1 MRGARLIAAF
11 LGELRLT
18 RALASLE
25 TFLPTT
31 FEGWIA
37 PTTDHRRTLD
47 DSAVRRNPR
56 SRPNQDDVSQVQ
68 GRQWN
73 HLSLG
78 SGYAFG
84 GVWEECRQRIE
95 RAASLSNG
103 FHFQPMAED
112 HDRNQGSQFPP
123 DFNFEQAEGCG
134 KRRSK
139 CDHDGQADERHHAG
153 FAVGK
158 FAPCPTDE
166 HEPAINKDDRRD
178 RLSKAMAVI
187 GEPSRPRS
195 VHKSVS
201 RGSLHRSGSKD
212 SLRCRISTECRQ
224 QRCILSRT
232 FTLLLMLQDK
242 PQKGR

>member
-1 MRGARLIAAF
+1 LRSARLIAAF

-18 RALASLE
+18 RLWHLCRHFCRLLLRAGSRPRQ
-25 TFLPTT
+25 TIGGP
-31 FEGWIA
+31 
-37 PTTDHRRTLD
+37 LD
-47 DSAVRRNPR
+47 DCAVRRNPR

-112 HDRNQGSQFPP
+112 HDRNQGGQFPP

-178 RLSKAMAVI
+178 GLSKAMAAI
-187 GEPSRPRS
+187 GEPSRPHS

-224 QRCILSRT
+224 
-232 FTLLLMLQDK
+232 
-242 PQKGR
+242 